1 MKCEGETSC
10 LLEVELQF
18 IVVQW
23 EPADAVR
30 GSSSFH
36 PIFQPRL
43 FDAKS
48 LQWDVEEHLC
58 SWRWRGCSSPW
69 IILVLNSVIIFPFNT
84 ETPRRCVQVCL
95 GISSFFSCGWSV
107 PRYLPCTTDQE
118 LGKSKLL
125 FFLMRPSRG
134 CVLPAQTPEFIP
146 WHCIYLAESLFF
158 HALRLLCSRG
168 VSAAR
173 IRGALDLQLVTHSPR
188 KGAKLAWSHILA
200 L

>member
-1 MKCEGETSC
+1 MCAGM
-10 LLEVELQF
+10 F
-18 IVVQW
+18 
-23 EPADAVR
+23 
-30 GSSSFH
+30 GYF
-36 PIFQPRL
+36 L
-43 FDAKS
+43 FLFLWLIRAP
-48 LQWDVEEHLC
+48 L
-58 SWRWRGCSSPW
+58 SP
-69 IILVLNSVIIFPFNT
+69 LHYRSGAGN
-84 ETPRRCVQVCL
+84 Q
-95 GISSFFSCGWSV
+95 
-107 PRYLPCTTDQE
+107 
-118 LGKSKLL
+118 SKLL